1 MKRDMRTCT
10 DVISANIDVI
20 NNDKDKL
27 QLSDCL
33 KSISNTVSKLQAS
46 RNISATEISEL
57 NQRIADN
64 SSNIDRLKEIVK
76 HTI

>member
-1 MKRDMRTCT
+1 MKRVIRTCT

-33 KSISNTVSKLQAS
+33 KSLSNTVFKLQAS
-46 RNISATEISEL
+46 RNTSATEISEL
-57 NQRIADN
+57 NQRVA
-64 SSNIDRLKEIVK
+64 
-76 HTI
+76 

>member
-20 NNDKDKL
+20 YNDKDKL

-33 KSISNTVSKLQAS
+33 KSLSNTVFKLQTS
-46 RNISATEISEL
+46 RNTSATEISEL
-57 NQRIADN
+57 NQRVTDIL
-64 SSNIDRLKEIVK
+64 SNIDRLKEIVK